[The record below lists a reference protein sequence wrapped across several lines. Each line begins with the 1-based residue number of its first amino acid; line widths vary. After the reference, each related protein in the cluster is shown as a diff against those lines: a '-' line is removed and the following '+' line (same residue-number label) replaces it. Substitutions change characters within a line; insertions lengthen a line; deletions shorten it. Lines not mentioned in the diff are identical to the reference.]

1 MSANFLPAE
10 TVITAASSAAQP
22 FVTCQFPECTPV
34 IPWTGYVCY
43 DNDVTNISCR
53 IQNRPT
59 PDLIN
64 GICKELELGKT
75 ECIAGTVLY
84 FCQTI
89 KLHECGF
96 GPIPTPS
103 PSPSPS
109 PQPCQYCSDPN
120 ALHPAD
126 CSDPAHPKC
135 DSFLEYEQ
143 FGCCYRQICANVG
156 RPKPPGGPPPCPA
169 GYFRTSD
176 EWQEFP
182 YCDFLPCLPLP
193 PGTCNPTPL
202 QLSKCFVVLGGDWDS
217 SLCRCVG
224 GTPVLIDL
232 AGNGFDLTGFA
243 EGVNFDLDA
252 DGISEHLSW
261 TAPNSDDAFLA
272 LDLNRNGTID
282 NGSELFGSFSPQ
294 TTSPGTIPNGFLAL
308 AEYDKP
314 KNGGNGDGVIDQ
326 RDAIFGS
333 LLLWQDTNHNGVSEA
348 TELHRAPD
356 LGLISIHLDYKESRR
371 RDRYGNQF
379 RYRVEVR
386 DQTNMGKWAWDVIL
400 IRAL

>member
-1 MSANFLPAE
+1 M
-10 TVITAASSAAQP
+10 
-22 FVTCQFPECTPV
+22 FPECVQVIVGTPQH
-34 IPWTGYVCY
+34 VCY
-43 DNDVTNISCR
+43 NCPD
-53 IQNRPT
+53 QLRPSLSS
-59 PDLIN
+59 D
-64 GICKELELGKT
+64 GVCKELVYSSI
-75 ECIAGTVLY
+75 ECTAGTEK
-84 FCQTI
+84 FNCQRI
-89 KLHECGF
+89 DVFECGF
-96 GPIPTPS
+96 APEPTPT

-109 PQPCQYCSDPN
+109 PQPCQYCTDPN

-135 DSFLEYEQ
+135 PDPFFEYEEN
-143 FGCCYRQICANVG
+143 GCCYRMTCERIG
-156 RPKPPGGPPPCPA
+156 RPRPLGGPPPCPP

-182 YCDFLPCLPLP
+182 YCDFLPCLPI
-193 PGTCNPTPL
+193 PGGSCNPTPL

-217 SLCRCVG
+217 TLCRCVG

-232 AGNGFDLTGFA
+232 TGNGFDLTGFA
-243 EGVNFDLDA
+243 EGVNFDLDT
-252 DGISEHLSW
+252 DGIREHLSW

-272 LDLNRNGTID
+272 LDLNRNGRID
-282 NGSELFGSFSPQ
+282 NGSELFGNFSPQ

-308 AEYDKP
+308 AEYDRP
-314 KNGGNGDGVIDQ
+314 ENGGNGDGVIDQ
-326 RDAIFGS
+326 RDAIFAT

-386 DQTNMGKWAWDVIL
+386 DQTNIGKWAWDVIL
-400 IRAL
+400 IRALKG